1 MPAYKA
7 AYKPA
12 GLEAG
17 KYKDPIRGRRQGG
30 APRGEGAPYLSCVKT
45 PAGVDRGHHLTRLE
59 LEILEF
65 FGFLNRDYFG
75 APPTA
80 WSRGRR

>member
-1 MPAYKA
+1 MPANNA

-17 KYKDPIRGRRQGG
+17 KYEDPIRGRRQGVRRG
-30 APRGEGAPYLSCVKT
+30 AKVPIPFMCED
-45 PAGVDRGHHLTRLE
+45 AGRVDRGHHLTRLQ

-65 FGFLNRDYFG
+65 FGF
-75 APPTA
+75 
-80 WSRGRR
+80 

>member
-1 MPAYKA
+1 MPAYNA

-17 KYKDPIRGRRQGG
+17 KYKESDPRPPPGG
-30 APRGEGAPYLSCVKT
+30 APGRRCPIPFICED
-45 PAGVDRGHHLTRLE
+45 AGRVDRGHHLTRLE

>member
-30 APRGEGAPYLSCVKT
+30 CATGRRCPIPFMCED
-45 PAGVDRGHHLTRLE
+45 AGRVDWGHHLTRLQ

-65 FGFLNRDYFG
+65 FGF
-75 APPTA
+75 
-80 WSRGRR
+80 

>member
-45 PAGVDRGHHLTRLE
+45 PAGWIGATISHVCNSKSWNFLVFKIGTISGHPLRQ
-59 LEILEF
+59 
-65 FGFLNRDYFG
+65 NS
-75 APPTA
+75 P
-80 WSRGRR
+80 